1 MGWRRQKG
9 LTFSVDLK
17 FRLLMLS
24 PNQGYMIAIKRG
36 VKKIFF
42 KKALNIRNTA
52 QGLPWWS
59 TG

>member
-1 MGWRRQKG
+1 MERGALGFEPIMGWRRQKG
-9 LTFSVDLK
+9 LTFSVALK

-42 KKALNIRNTA
+42 KKL
-52 QGLPWWS
+52 
-59 TG
+59 